1 MSDRPNVGALLD
13 RPLGAYRIAVFLL
26 CALVMALEGF
36 DMYMI
41 GSIVPAIASGLGIG
55 PAAMGQVFVAQGIG
69 LAIGYTFVSPIAD
82 RAGRRP
88 VILGCVTGFA
98 LVTLLAVLAQSVTAL
113 AVLRLVAFIFFGGV
127 VPNTIA
133 LVTELSPRLI
143 RQRMVVLLNAVFA
156 VGSSAGM
163 IIAPVAAANF
173 GWTGAFWA
181 AGLAPLLLLPL
192 LVWALPESPRFL
204 VLRPEGTERLRRVL
218 SRIGA
223 GAQADVATGFT
234 TDEKPETRAP
244 LASLFAPERIRTTLL
259 LIVMGSMMMIV
270 ANIVP
275 SWLPTYMQMLAGYST
290 AHAAAV
296 IATSSLGA
304 IVWPL
309 CMIVLIRRIGIKATV
324 ALSYAFGTVSMAL
337 FAVQPLT
344 ALPAT
349 LMSIGFGA
357 FVIGAVGGVYAMTST
372 LYPTS
377 MRSTALGF
385 TAGMARLLSIAGPAI
400 GSFML
405 TQHFSQQGIA
415 MVLSLPLAI
424 ALAATLALR
433 LPRPVRPD

>member
-1 MSDRPNVGALLD
+1 VIVFIALL
-13 RPLGAYRIAVFLL
+13 PAYVLSIFYRSFLSVIAGP
-26 CALVMALEGF
+26 VMA
-36 DMYMI
+36 D
-41 GSIVPAIASGLGIG
+41 LGIG

-192 LVWALPESPRFL
+192 LVWALPVSPRFL

-223 GAQADVATGFT
+223 GAQGDVAAGFT
-234 TDEKPETRAP
+234 TDEKPETRAA
-244 LASLFAPERIRTTLL
+244 LASLRAPIDAFFDGVMVNDPDEAVRAYRLGLL
-259 LIVMGSMMMIV
+259 SRF
-270 ANIVP
+270 
-275 SWLPTYMQMLAGYST
+275 T
-290 AHAAAV
+290 
-296 IATSSLGA
+296 
-304 IVWPL
+304 
-309 CMIVLIRRIGIKATV
+309 
-324 ALSYAFGTVSMAL
+324 
-337 FAVQPLT
+337 
-344 ALPAT
+344 
-349 LMSIGFGA
+349 
-357 FVIGAVGGVYAMTST
+357 GAVHGVAD
-372 LYPTS
+372 
-377 MRSTALGF
+377 
-385 TAGMARLLSIAGPAI
+385 
-400 GSFML
+400 
-405 TQHFSQQGIA
+405 FSKIEG
-415 MVLSLPLAI
+415 
-424 ALAATLALR
+424 
-433 LPRPVRPD
+433 